1 MAKCIICGFKP
12 RVEGLRYCTNCDSQ
26 IKSEKKRK
34 GGDGFQHAE
43 KFAVWH
49 GYGVAFMLNGN
60 GRLTPVAV
68 PASAIPKLAKAKTL
82 NLDTYLDGFS
92 RAQVK
97 KIKAAIKAVNGL

>member
-1 MAKCIICGFKP
+1 MPKCIVCGYRP
-12 RVEGLRYCTNCDSQ
+12 RAAGLRYCTNCDSK
-26 IKSEKKRK
+26 IKSEKRK
-34 GGDGFQHAE
+34 GDGFQHAE

-60 GRLTPVAV
+60 GRLTPVAL
-68 PASAIPKLAKAKTL
+68 PASAIPKLPKGKCL

-97 KIKAAIKAVNGL
+97 KIKTAIKVVNGL